1 MAKIA
6 FLGLGVMGF
15 PMAGHIAV
23 AGHDVTVYN
32 RTSAKAEAWAAQ
44 HGGAHAATPAAAATG
59 ADFVLEPA
67 TDADMMGKHSKPKE
81 SLEVIYE
88 TV

>member
-15 PMAGHIAV
+15 PMAGHIAA

-44 HGGAHAATPAAAATG
+44 HVGAHAATRQPPRQ
-59 ADFVLEPA
+59 VLILCFAVLVMIPMCWRLRLV
-67 TDADMMGKHSKPKE
+67 MMG
-81 SLEVIYE
+81 LFRR
-88 TV
+88 